1 MKRLEAVIFDWA
13 GTTVDHG
20 SLAPVRAIT
29 ELFAHHGI
37 RLSDADARRDMGI
50 FKKDHIQRI
59 LAMPHVE
66 AAWRERKD
74 DLAQLAGESACPTE
88 QQSRNQTPAG
98 LRPVDRIK
106 SGPQAESLP
115 HQKSSR
121 AAKILVECNT
131 ERTVERL
138 FEEFQPL
145 QMEILEAY
153 SQVIAGTVE
162 VTERLRGRG
171 LKVGSTTGYT
181 RPMLDSLL
189 RCAAAQGYRPDAALC
204 PDDTGGGR
212 PHPWMCLRIAL
223 EFRLSAAQAAV
234 KVGDTESDIEEG
246 LNAGMWSVGV
256 STTGNEVG
264 MSAAE
269 WEALR
274 DDERARLAAQ
284 ACEKLIAAGAHYVVE
299 RVALLEPVLEE
310 IDARLAMGE
319 RP

>member
-29 ELFAHHGI
+29 ELFARHGI

-50 FKKDHIQRI
+50 FKKDHIRRI
-59 LAMPHVE
+59 LAMPHV
-66 AAWRERKD
+66 AAKWRERKGP
-74 DLAQLAGESACPTE
+74 LADLAGESACPTE
-88 QQSRNQTPAG
+88 A
-98 LRPVDRIK
+98 
-106 SGPQAESLP
+106 
-115 HQKSSR
+115 
-121 AAKILVECNT
+121 
-131 ERTVERL
+131 TVEML
-138 FEEFQPL
+138 FEKFQPL
-145 QMEILEAY
+145 QMEVLEAY
-153 SQVIAGTVE
+153 SQVIGGTLE
-162 VTERLRGRG
+162 ITERLRGRG

-181 RPMLDSLL
+181 RPMLDALL
-189 RCAAAQGYRPDAALC
+189 RCAAAQGYRPDRALC

-223 EFRLSAAQAAV
+223 EFRVGAAAAVV
-234 KVGDTESDIEEG
+234 KVGDTESDIMEG

-269 WEALR
+269 WDVLREA
-274 DDERARLAAQ
+274 ERAALAAK
-284 ACEKLIAAGAHYVVE
+284 ACEKLKGAGAHYVIE
-299 RVALLEPVLEE
+299 RVGLLEQVLEE
-310 IDARLAMGE
+310 IDARLAAGE

>member
-1 MKRLEAVIFDWA
+1 
-13 GTTVDHG
+13 
-20 SLAPVRAIT
+20 VRAIT
-29 ELFAHHGI
+29 ELFARHGI
-37 RLSDADARRDMGI
+37 QLSDADARRDMGI
-50 FKKDHIQRI
+50 FKKDHIRRI

-88 QQSRNQTPAG
+88 
-98 LRPVDRIK
+98 
-106 SGPQAESLP
+106 
-115 HQKSSR
+115 
-121 AAKILVECNT
+121 
-131 ERTVERL
+131 RTVERL
-138 FEEFQPL
+138 FEKFQPL

-162 VTERLRGRG
+162 ITERLRGRG

-223 EFRLSAAQAAV
+223 EFRLSAAAAAV
-234 KVGDTESDIEEG
+234 KVGDTESDIAEG
-246 LNAGMWSVGV
+246 LNAGMWTVGV
-256 STTGNEVG
+256 STSGNEVG

-269 WEALR
+269 WEALK
-274 DDERARLAAQ
+274 DDERARLAAL
-284 ACEKLIAAGAHYVVE
+284 ACEKLKAAGAHYVVE
-299 RVALLEPVLEE
+299 RVGLLEPVLEE
-310 IDARLAMGE
+310 IDARLAVGE